1 MVFLGPG
8 YTVGTSY
15 LCTLQLCNLMHSD
28 CVCRDTQLHYYV
40 RMFLGRAAPSTSA
53 TNLLAPLANLVSVVA
68 KVCAAYFI
76 VELHSAPSNCAI

>member
-1 MVFLGPG
+1 MNIPG
-8 YTVGTSY
+8 FSVMQG
-15 LCTLQLCNLMHSD
+15 D
-28 CVCRDTQLHYYV
+28 CVCCDTQLHYYV

-76 VELHSAPSNCAI
+76 VELHSALDNCAI